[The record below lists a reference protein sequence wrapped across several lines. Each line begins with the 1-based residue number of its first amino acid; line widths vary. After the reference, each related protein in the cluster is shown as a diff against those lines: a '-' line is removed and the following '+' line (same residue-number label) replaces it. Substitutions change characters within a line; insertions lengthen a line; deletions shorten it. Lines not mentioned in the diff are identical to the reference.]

1 MITYKREY
9 ATNCLVDVER
19 GRRRNMREDGDREI
33 KKCTSRMK
41 DISNLADTE
50 FMLGDSVC
58 EQAIHILSEIYYS
71 ALRVAY

>member
-1 MITYKREY
+1 
-9 ATNCLVDVER
+9 
-19 GRRRNMREDGDREI
+19 MREDGDREI

-58 EQAIHILSEIYYS
+58 EQAIHILREIYYS